1 MEYLF
6 FPGCSLEFTAK
17 GYDRSSRAVAEA
29 LGCPLRDLPDWNC
42 CGATSYMSIRE
53 LTSHA
58 LSARNLALAEAEGAK
73 DLVTV
78 CSACYTVLNK
88 TNDYLG
94 EMPEFE
100 AKIRSALNQAG
111 LDYNR
116 SVRVRHLLDVIVN
129 DIGLEEVR
137 AKVVNPLTDLR
148 VACYYGCQLTRPHGR
163 FDDPENPETLERLVT
178 AIGATPVH
186 YPLKAKCCGAMVVST
201 GGDDLLHLVDVLLAS
216 AEDAEA
222 DCIVT
227 PCQLCHFN
235 LEFYQ
240 EDIRS
245 RLKRDYRF
253 PIFYFTQLIG
263 LALGIPREK
272 LGFGLELIPSEEL
285 ISAYART

>member
-6 FPGCSLEFTAK
+6 FPGCSLEFTAR
-17 GYDRSSRAVAEA
+17 GYERSARAVADA
-29 LGCPLRDLPDWNC
+29 LGCHLRDLPDWNC

-58 LSARNLALAEAEGAK
+58 LSSRNLALAEAEGAK

-88 TNDYLG
+88 TNDYMA
-94 EMPEFE
+94 EMPEF
-100 AKIRSALNQAG
+100 AQKIRSALSSAG
-111 LDYNR
+111 LEYNGT
-116 SVRVRHLLDVIVN
+116 VRVRHLLDVIVN
-129 DIGLEEVR
+129 DIGLDAVR
-137 AKVVNPLTDLR
+137 EKVVNPLDGLR

-163 FDDPENPETLERLVT
+163 FDDPEDPQTLEELVS
-178 AIGATPVH
+178 ALGATPVH

-201 GGDDLLHLVDVLLAS
+201 GGDDLLNLVDALLAS
-216 AEDAEA
+216 AKDAGA

-240 EDIRS
+240 EDIKRK
-245 RLKRDYRF
+245 LKRDYRF
-253 PIFYFTQLIG
+253 PIYYFTQLVG
-263 LALGIPREK
+263 LALGIPAGK
-272 LGFGLELIPSEEL
+272 LGFGLELIPSQKL
-285 ISAYART
+285 VSSYART